1 MRGKNSSYAEIRTHS
16 SQILV
21 ERYCQ
26 LSNEASLWERG
37 TTFPCRNLVKICN
50 ETFLKMK
57 RMRYNCNNLPRLQWH
72 CTADR
77 KQVVLH
83 TPHCRSSS
91 GNNSNA
97 SPRSNSEMP
106 CQEKVSRRKKKMKSK
121 VIIWQL
127 VNILTTMSDQNT
139 ISFHNINTKSS
150 RQVMRIKKSINNGI
164 ITWSNAKFS
173 ELTS

>member
-1 MRGKNSSYAEIRTHS
+1 
-16 SQILV
+16 
-21 ERYCQ
+21 
-26 LSNEASLWERG
+26 
-37 TTFPCRNLVKICN
+37 
-50 ETFLKMK
+50 
-57 RMRYNCNNLPRLQWH
+57 
-72 CTADR
+72 
-77 KQVVLH
+77 
-83 TPHCRSSS
+83 
-91 GNNSNA
+91 
-97 SPRSNSEMP
+97 
-106 CQEKVSRRKKKMKSK
+106 MKSK

>member
-1 MRGKNSSYAEIRTHS
+1 MRGKNSSYAEIRTDTS
-16 SQILV
+16 WTLLPAEQWT
-21 ERYCQ
+21 
-26 LSNEASLWERG
+26 SLWERG